1 MQRALAGFIAGILVT
16 GLIWAGVSLT
26 LSSPDKASEPE
37 TASVPVP
44 FMADPTDFHVS
55 LCDASHMDPLTPCL
69 LVQAGGKRLV
79 FGAPL
84 DMDWTAIGPLDGV
97 FLLDGAPA
105 SSLGLMGLRYET
117 WFAGRRSPLRLVAG
131 ELMLDTVEAL
141 DDALLVP
148 DAQSQI
154 ERPTALDSRIAG
166 FVMRPVP
173 PGRAGLDVFNTGDL
187 IVTATSSLNED
198 GDQQVGYLLQYGG
211 GSLMIRGCG
220 ASLEPLTGVPDVL
233 LTPAVSQI
241 RLTERLRDA
250 VQARQE
256 ARAFEIRKTGRIC
269 SSPAQIREFAG
280 QYGIDR
286 LVLLASG
293 DDYPGT
299 DTDVQLLGKSGLSL
313 LGEE

>member
-1 MQRALAGFIAGILVT
+1 MQKALAGFIAGIVTT
-16 GLIWAGVSLT
+16 GLIWAGVSFT
-26 LSSPDKASEPE
+26 SSSLESTPE
-37 TASVPVP
+37 TDTVSIPMP

-55 LCDASHMDPLTPCL
+55 FCDPARIAPLTPCL

-105 SSLGLMGLRYET
+105 SSLGLLGLRYET
-117 WFAGRRSPLRLVAG
+117 WFAGRRAPLKLVAG
-131 ELMLDTVEAL
+131 ELMMDTVEAL
-141 DDALLVP
+141 DAALLVP

-166 FVMRPVP
+166 FAMRPVP

-187 IVTATSSLNED
+187 IVTATSSFNED

-211 GSLMIRGCG
+211 RSLLIRGCG
-220 ASLEPLTGVPDVL
+220 ASLEPLTGVPDTL
-233 LTPAVSQI
+233 ITPAVSQI
-241 RLTERLRDA
+241 RLTESLRAA

-256 ARAFEIRKTGRIC
+256 ARASEIRKTGRTC
-269 SSPAQIREFAG
+269 SSPAQIRDFAE
-280 QYGIDR
+280 QYGLEQI
-286 LVLLASG
+286 VLLARERDYSG
-293 DDYPGT
+293 ADAG
-299 DTDVQLLGKSGLSL
+299 VQLLGKSGLSL
-313 LGEE
+313 SVGG